1 MKQFIL
7 KGGPMKNKKIG
18 FIGLGTMG
26 KPMAQN
32 LLKAGHELY
41 VCDINIEATKEIQA
55 QGAQIVDQPCK
66 VAKASEV
73 VMTMLPDV
81 PEVEQVYLDN
91 KGLLA
96 GARKDL
102 ILIDSSTIDP
112 QTTRKIGA
120 EAEKGGV
127 SMLDAPVGGGP
138 VNAIKGDLILLVG
151 GNSDVMDS
159 CRDIFETVGD
169 RIIHCGPLG
178 SGVAVKLTNN
188 LMMAIYLFS
197 FIEGFSLAHYAG
209 LNKEALLQLLKE
221 NLAGFFNRHT
231 KNILEED
238 FQPGFKVKLA
248 QKDVRLALKMA
259 QSFNVPQPFS
269 VLTSEM
275 FQFAINQGLGDLD
288 WTSSLALYKQ
298 QS

>member
-1 MKQFIL
+1 MK
-7 KGGPMKNKKIG
+7 KKKIG

-55 QGAQIVDQPCK
+55 QGAQIVDQPCN
-66 VAKASEV
+66 VAKTSEV

-81 PEVEQVYLDN
+81 PEVEQVYLDD

-112 QTTRKIGA
+112 QTTRRIGA
-120 EAEKGGV
+120 KAAKGGV

-138 VNAIKGDLILLVG
+138 VNAIKGNLIMLVG
-151 GNSDVMDS
+151 GDSNVMES

-169 RIIHCGPLG
+169 RIIYCGPLG
-178 SGVAVKLTNN
+178 SGVTIKLTNN

-197 FIEGFSLAHYAG
+197 FIEGFSLAKHAG
-209 LNKEALLQLLKE
+209 IDKEKLLNLLRE
-221 NLAGFFNRHT
+221 NLVGFFERHT
-231 KNILEED
+231 KNIMAED
-238 FQPGFKVKLA
+238 FQGGFKVKLG

-259 QSFNVPQPFS
+259 EGLNVPQPFAA
-269 VLTSEM
+269 LTNEM
-275 FQFAINQGLGDLD
+275 FQFAINKGLADMD
-288 WTSSLALYKQ
+288 WTSVLSLYKK
-298 QS
+298 